1 MSTVPKPAAGPAS
14 EPDEEVGRYKL
25 PSLLALSEIA
35 SSLSTGTD
43 VEALLGRYL
52 STMIRIAGAHA
63 GAVRLV
69 TPDGRHLRLVTSV
82 GMPADLVERERIV
95 PIDCGVCGEAMG
107 HSAQQCTRSFAA
119 CEETGGAHPFFSGC
133 AEMHAVPVRHKGR
146 SIGVFNLFL
155 RKAGAL
161 PADVRTL
168 FGTIGEHLGMA
179 LDNARL
185 TRENTRIGL
194 VTERQ
199 MLANQVHDSL
209 AQTLAYARMR
219 AAAAESALTAGDT
232 SRVQRYLSELE
243 SAIEAAYGD
252 VRGLIE
258 QFREPMDPRGLSA
271 ALRDLI
277 ERAGERATLQTEFLN
292 RAEDLALTPEQEV
305 QVFHIVQEALSNAQR
320 HAHATH
326 VRVTIDREG
335 DCAALGIEDDGEGFD
350 VARGGE
356 PGHFGL
362 SIMRERAARLGGE
375 LKVHSQAGRGT
386 RIDLRFR
393 IAQ

>member
-1 MSTVPKPAAGPAS
+1 MSTHPNPVS
-14 EPDEEVGRYKL
+14 DSDEEEGRYKL

-52 STMIRIAGAHA
+52 STMIRIAGAYA

-69 TPDGRHLRLVTSV
+69 TPDGRHLRLVTST
-82 GMPADLVERERIV
+82 GMPQDLVARERIV
-95 PIDCGVCGEAMG
+95 PIDCGVCGQALAAR
-107 HSAQQCTRSFAA
+107 AQQCAHSFAA
-119 CEETGGAHPFFSGC
+119 CGTTGTHPFFAECG
-133 AEMHAVPVRHKGR
+133 EMHAVPLRHKGQA
-146 SIGVFNLFL
+146 IGVFNLFL

-219 AAAAESALTAGDT
+219 AAAAGSALSSGDT
-232 SRVQRYLSELE
+232 GRVQRYLGELE
-243 SAIEAAYGD
+243 AAIETAYGE

-277 ERAGERATLQTEFLN
+277 ERVGERSTLRTEFIN
-292 RAEDLALTPEQEV
+292 RAQDLALTPEQEV
-305 QVFHIVQEALSNAQR
+305 QVFHIVQEAMTNAQR
-320 HAHATH
+320 HARASEI
-326 VRVTIDREG
+326 RLIIDRDGEY
-335 DCAALGIEDDGEGFD
+335 ARLGIEDDGTGFD
-350 VARGGE
+350 AARDGE

-375 LKVHSQAGRGT
+375 LTVRSQSGSGT

-393 IAQ
+393 IAP

>member
-1 MSTVPKPAAGPAS
+1 MSTVPKPVP
-14 EPDEEVGRYKL
+14 EPDEEHGRYKL

-69 TPDGRHLRLVTSV
+69 TPDGEHLRLVTSA

-95 PIDCGVCGEAMG
+95 PIDCGVCGEALTQ
-107 HSAQQCTRSFAA
+107 SAQQCARSFAA
-119 CEETGGAHPFFSGC
+119 CGETGTHPFFAEC

-155 RKAGAL
+155 RKTGAL

-232 SRVQRYLSELE
+232 SRVQRYLTELE
-243 SAIEAAYGD
+243 SAIETAYGD

-277 ERAGERATLQTEFLN
+277 ERVGERSTLQTEFLN

-320 HAHATH
+320 HAHAKH

-335 DCAALGIEDDGEGFD
+335 EYAALGIEDDGGGFD
-350 VARGGE
+350 IERGGE

-375 LKVHSQAGRGT
+375 LKLRSQVGRGT
-386 RIDLRFR
+386 RIELRFR
-393 IAQ
+393 VAR

>member
-1 MSTVPKPAAGPAS
+1 
-14 EPDEEVGRYKL
+14 
-25 PSLLALSEIA
+25 
-35 SSLSTGTD
+35 
-43 VEALLGRYL
+43 
-52 STMIRIAGAHA
+52 
-63 GAVRLV
+63 
-69 TPDGRHLRLVTSV
+69 
-82 GMPADLVERERIV
+82 
-95 PIDCGVCGEAMG
+95 
-107 HSAQQCTRSFAA
+107 
-119 CEETGGAHPFFSGC
+119 
-133 AEMHAVPVRHKGR
+133 
-146 SIGVFNLFL
+146 
-155 RKAGAL
+155 
-161 PADVRTL
+161 
-168 FGTIGEHLGMA
+168 
-179 LDNARL
+179 
-185 TRENTRIGL
+185 
-194 VTERQ
+194 
-199 MLANQVHDSL
+199 
-209 AQTLAYARMR
+209 
-219 AAAAESALTAGDT
+219 
-232 SRVQRYLSELE
+232 
-243 SAIEAAYGD
+243 
-252 VRGLIE
+252 
-258 QFREPMDPRGLSA
+258 MDPRGLSA